1 MKIKTVWNAAGLAVI
16 SVLLAYSIHLV
27 RIDAV
32 LRRKCKDALFRDFF
46 GQTGLCLL
54 LMLLVLLAGFVL
66 WQWMAER
73 PLTGWKRLAVLA
85 AAVLVFALLAHGY
98 AEYHHTVYIHS
109 AHQRAYDK
117 LYGKGLLYDLRGLF
131 R

>member
-1 MKIKTVWNAAGLAVI
+1 MKIKTIWNAVGTVVVSI
-16 SVLLAYSIHLV
+16 LLACGVYLM

-54 LMLLVLLAGFVL
+54 MLLIVLLVGFVL
-66 WQWMAER
+66 WQWIAAR
-73 PLTGWKRLAVLA
+73 PLAGWKRLAILA
-85 AAVLVFALLAHGY
+85 AGVLLFVLLAHGY
-98 AEYHHTVYIHS
+98 AAYHHTVYIHS

-117 LYGKGLLYDLRGLF
+117 LYARGLLYDLRGLF